1 MSMNQTGL
9 KNKEEIFNQIQ
20 IQFYRNSIELA
31 NLKQMINVLKENV

>member
-1 MSMNQTGL
+1 MNQTGL

-20 IQFYRNSIELA
+20 IQFNRVSIELA

>member
-20 IQFYRNSIELA
+20 IQFNRVSIELA